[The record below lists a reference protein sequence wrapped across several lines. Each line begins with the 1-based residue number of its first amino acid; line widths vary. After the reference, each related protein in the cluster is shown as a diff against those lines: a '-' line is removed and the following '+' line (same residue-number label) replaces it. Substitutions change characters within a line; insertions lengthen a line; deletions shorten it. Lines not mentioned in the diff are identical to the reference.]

1 MRDLELAVLWQAIWL
16 AAAAATV
23 PWLRWLH
30 LPARPAQGIALAA
43 GPALVVLP
51 LWWVGML
58 SGIPFTRATLF
69 LVSSLLALVGW
80 GLVIARGQSWQ
91 SLTEIIRAWPLL
103 LVHTGAFAL
112 YALFRSYNPA
122 IRYTEKPM
130 ELAFLSAA
138 WANPHLPPPDPWF
151 AGRPINYYTFGYVEF
166 GAIAKTLGCQPE
178 FAFNLALASLFASAV
193 TAAYVATWLL
203 ATGYGAKARFSWEHS
218 HSFSSSVSGIGRR
231 HGSFC
236 KILVAHSLHHGGLDR
251 DGKLLGSSWT
261 AAFRGTVHRARRST
275 NSHPFPLS
283 WVTFILTSCRSP

>member
-1 MRDLELAVLWQAIWL
+1 MRDLELAVLWQTIWL

-103 LVHTGAFAL
+103 LVHTGAFTL

-138 WANPHLPPPDPWF
+138 WANTHLPPPDPWF

-193 TAAYVATWLL
+193 TAAYVAAWLL
-203 ATGYGAKARFSWEHS
+203 HTGYGAKARVLVGALALFLLVGIGKLADGMAPSARSSWRTRCIMVGWTGMA
-218 HSFSSSVSGIGRR
+218 SFSGHRGQRLSVGQYTATDDQRIP
-231 HGSFC
+231 
-236 KILVAHSLHHGGLDR
+236 ILFLCPG
-251 DGKLLGSSWT
+251 
-261 AAFRGTVHRARRST
+261 
-275 NSHPFPLS
+275 
-283 WVTFILTSCRSP
+283 

>member
-203 ATGYGAKARFSWEHS
+203 ATRYGAKARVLAGVTRTLSPRRYRELADGMAPSARSSWRTRCIMVGWTGMA
-218 HSFSSSVSGIGRR
+218 SFSGHRGQRLSVGQYTAPDDQRIP
-231 HGSFC
+231 
-236 KILVAHSLHHGGLDR
+236 ILFLCPG
-251 DGKLLGSSWT
+251 
-261 AAFRGTVHRARRST
+261 
-275 NSHPFPLS
+275 
-283 WVTFILTSCRSP
+283 